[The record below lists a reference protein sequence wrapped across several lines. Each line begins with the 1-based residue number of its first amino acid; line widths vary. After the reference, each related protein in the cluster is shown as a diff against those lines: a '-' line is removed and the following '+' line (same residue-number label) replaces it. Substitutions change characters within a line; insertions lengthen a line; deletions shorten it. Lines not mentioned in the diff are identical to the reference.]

1 MGKLYLTAAKDDST
15 VVVGK
20 RPMVNRS
27 PKKYITRKEAVAFL
41 TYLRE
46 KEYVT
51 IEERTEERGLFNR
64 YVFDYRPLESEALDL
79 IKSADT
85 AEDAYGII
93 ASKKAKL
100 NCLWK
105 TFPQGGAFFS
115 EDLVEYLMSLGM
127 DEEESKQL
135 TICIENRAFSKSK
148 WYKDK
153 RLPDNFRLWAKAS
166 AGFLYSRN
174 HITDLF
180 RIDYSEF
187 CRDILSQEDTFLT
200 LERPWDDAYRFL
212 VPDNLPDEVLILTY
226 RGEANTVNKDDFVDA
241 VKTLCKET
249 GVGEVWIRNLNEDK
263 ITLVKR
269 KQSRDRANDQGIF

>member
-1 MGKLYLTAAKDDST
+1 MGKQYLTAAKDDST

-20 RPMVNRS
+20 RPTVNRS

-153 RLPDNFRLWAKAS
+153 RLPDNFRL
-166 AGFLYSRN
+166 
-174 HITDLF
+174 
-180 RIDYSEF
+180 
-187 CRDILSQEDTFLT
+187 
-200 LERPWDDAYRFL
+200 
-212 VPDNLPDEVLILTY
+212 
-226 RGEANTVNKDDFVDA
+226 
-241 VKTLCKET
+241 
-249 GVGEVWIRNLNEDK
+249 
-263 ITLVKR
+263 
-269 KQSRDRANDQGIF
+269 